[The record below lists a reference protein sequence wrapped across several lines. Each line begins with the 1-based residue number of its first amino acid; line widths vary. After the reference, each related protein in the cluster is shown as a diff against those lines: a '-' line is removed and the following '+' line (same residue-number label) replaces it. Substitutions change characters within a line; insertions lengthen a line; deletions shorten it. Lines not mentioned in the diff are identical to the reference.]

1 MGQTWTLFV
10 YFYPFHNTMIN
21 TVQSLTINVIGVDG
35 VLGIRTR
42 DRWMVGADEST
53 EFYSVGTW

>member
-10 YFYPFHNTMIN
+10 YFYHFHNTMIN
-21 TVQSLTINVIGVDG
+21 KVQSLTINVKGVDG